1 MSLTNTYET
10 YILKKLTGLEKV
22 GLAQT
27 GTAWPRPKDITTGNA
42 TLSGKL
48 QLKLFTTPPGES
60 GDTSGV
66 VTTNT
71 FITPFEQYSLGAN
84 SAVFVPITNPNPL
97 PASSSAWQFF
107 DFGVVP
113 GSPEETSAD
122 VTSIGLCDANGAVIW
137 SEALTGSAVRKYKSI
152 DQLKLTRITFGFS
165 GNAICKDLASGI
177 LNHIFTS
184 APANTFPE
192 LSRTYLTFYNGDPG
206 FNGTDATEQGTRVA
220 LGELDQDRDNSWTV
234 SGGTASNTNRI
245 LHVFTTP
252 ATVTHVA
259 LRGAPASG
267 EGDDKIYWRG
277 PLLSPQKLEAS
288 DTLAILPG
296 QLALSID

>member
-22 GLAQT
+22 GLAQS
-27 GTAWPRPKDITTGNA
+27 GTAWPRPKDVTSGNVK
-42 TLSGKL
+42 TSGKL
-48 QLKLFTTPPGES
+48 QLKLFTSAPGEA
-60 GDTSGV
+60 GDTAGV
-66 VTTNT
+66 VTTNL
-71 FITPFEQYSLGAN
+71 FITPYGQYSIGAN
-84 SAVFVPITNPNPL
+84 SAVFVPQFPNPL
-97 PASSSAWQFF
+97 PTDVDQYQFF
-107 DFGVVP
+107 DFGN
-113 GSPEETSAD
+113 GAQETAAD
-122 VTSIGLCDANGAVIW
+122 VTSIGLCDANGSVIW
-137 SEALTGSAVRKYKSI
+137 SESLSGSAVRKYKNI

-165 GNAICKDLASGI
+165 GNAICKDLATYI
-177 LNHIFTS
+177 LNHIFTD
-184 APANTFPE
+184 AVANTFPE

-206 FNGTDATEQGTRVA
+206 FNGTDATEQGTRLA

-245 LHVFTTP
+245 LHSFSTP

-259 LRGAPASG
+259 LRGASASG